1 MSNATACETN
11 GIRVPNGTAWAAT
24 WPLVPG
30 NEDAC
35 QTGGP
40 TTCQPRWLARRARLS
55 DAVLAW
61 SWVTFRLVG
70 GPLRALSNALQTPLC
85 KETGQPVG
93 VSGTRMDTSGH

>member
-11 GIRVPNGTAWAAT
+11 GIRVPNGTSWGAT
-24 WPLVPG
+24 CALVPG

-40 TTCQPRWLARRARLS
+40 RTCQPRWLARRARLS

-61 SWVTFRLVG
+61 SWVTFRWLVAHCLPYPTHSK
-70 GPLRALSNALQTPLC
+70 PLFARKRADPLAC
-85 KETGQPVG
+85 
-93 VSGTRMDTSGH
+93 RGHVWT